1 MSESFNDFFEEN
13 ALKVSGNSAAP
24 AVEPPK
30 PPKSRKEMRKRRRR
44 GQRKRLIVIVSVL
57 VVLALIGAGCFF
69 GYRRIA
75 AIRAVNEYNKSIS
88 QEFKGKAYGTV
99 YFTIEQGQDSL
110 TVGRNLVKA
119 KIVKSAETF
128 AATVSANSAT
138 LYPGTYEMQ
147 YHMQSADA
155 VEILSDQTKA
165 TGFLDVKSGERVSDV
180 IANAAQLSG
189 IDESEFKSV
198 IDGGGS
204 GILPAEAK
212 GKFEGWFEP
221 GQYDVKSKKSASDIL
236 KMMVDK
242 RIAKLDDLGVPT
254 GDERERILNIA
265 SIAEAEVNSKDYYGK
280 VTRVILNRL
289 DKNMTLGMDS
299 TVAYGN
305 NVKSADIT
313 QAMLDDASNPYNT
326 RIKKGLPPTP
336 ISNPGDDA
344 INAALHPEDGDWL
357 YFVTVNL
364 QTGETKFTDDE
375 DTFNEYV
382 QEYKNNNADAN

>member
-1 MSESFNDFFEEN
+1 MSDSFNDYFEEN
-13 ALKVSGNSAAP
+13 TQWVTGNSAAP
-24 AVEPPK
+24 ASEPPK
-30 PPKSRKEMRKRRRR
+30 PPKSRKEMRDRRRKGR
-44 GQRKRLIVIVSVL
+44 QKRVL
-57 VVLALIGAGCFF
+57 VVVAVVAVLALLAAGCFF

-119 KIVKSAETF
+119 QIVKSAETF

-147 YHMQSADA
+147 KHMQSADA

-189 IDESEFKSV
+189 IDEAEFKAV

-212 GKFEGWFEP
+212 GKFEGWLEP

-242 RIAKLDDLGVPT
+242 RIAKLDELGVKAA
-254 GDERERILNIA
+254 DRERILNIA
-265 SIAEAEVNSKDYYGK
+265 SIAEAEVNSKEYYGK

-289 DKNMTLGMDS
+289 DKGMTLGMDS

-326 RIKKGLPPTP
+326 RIHKGLPPTP
-336 ISNPGDDA
+336 ISNPGDNA
-344 INAALHPEDGDWL
+344 LEAALNPESGDWL

-364 QTGETKFTDDE
+364 ETGETKFTADE
-375 DTFNEYV
+375 DEFNQFV
-382 QEYKNNNADAN
+382 QEYKSNNENAN